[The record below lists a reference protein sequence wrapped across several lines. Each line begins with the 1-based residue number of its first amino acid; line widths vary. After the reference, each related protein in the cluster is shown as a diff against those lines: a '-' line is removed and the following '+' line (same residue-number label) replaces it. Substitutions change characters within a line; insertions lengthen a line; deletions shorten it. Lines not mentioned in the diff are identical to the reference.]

1 MDKNTSNLIDL
12 VRADSDKKSA
22 ITVVKKHYHE
32 IIQLKEEEGVGLK
45 KIHEKICLIYEK
57 DIAEKR
63 LNLSLTNFYRI
74 FHKLEQQGCKK
85 ESERGIVKT
94 EKVLPSKNTL
104 NEWDSKSGV
113 DHPFKK

>member
-1 MDKNTSNLIDL
+1 MDQKTSSLIDL
-12 VRADSDKKSA
+12 VRADMDKKSA
-22 ITVVKKHYHE
+22 IVIVKNHYSE
-32 IIQLKEEEGVGLK
+32 IIQLKEEGVGLN
-45 KIHEKICLIYEK
+45 KIHEKLCQMYKK
-57 DIAEKR
+57 DIAEKK
-63 LNLSLTNFYRI
+63 LNISLANFYRI

-94 EKVLPSKNTL
+94 EKVLPQKNTL